1 MGSELTRFMNNLPQ
15 KKKKKK
21 NHSIIAL
28 LELDGLKL
36 ICFIDII
43 NYGQDQISLLIF
55 FVIQVS
61 DRLSVC

>member
-1 MGSELTRFMNNLPQ
+1 MNNLP
-15 KKKKKK
+15 KKKK
-21 NHSIIAL
+21 NHSLIAL

-43 NYGQDQISLLIF
+43 NYGRDQISLLIF

>member
-1 MGSELTRFMNNLPQ
+1 MGSELTRFMNNLP
-15 KKKKKK
+15 KKKK
-21 NHSIIAL
+21 NHSLIAL

-43 NYGQDQISLLIF
+43 NYGRDQISLLIF

>member
-1 MGSELTRFMNNLPQ
+1 MGSELTRFMNNLP
-15 KKKKKK
+15 KKKKK
-21 NHSIIAL
+21 NHSLIAL

-43 NYGQDQISLLIF
+43 NYGRDQISLLIF